1 MELLKKYKTL
11 LGRYGVNT
19 ILRQS
24 MFLAQMDHE
33 SGLKPIS
40 ENLNYSESGL
50 LKIFSKYFTPTEA
63 KKFARNPEK
72 IANRVYADRMGNG
85 NECSGDG
92 WKYRGRG
99 FIQLTGKNNYKAL
112 SNDTNIDYL
121 NNPDWLLREA
131 DAMIAALWYWDT
143 NNLNK
148 WADLGDIDT
157 VSDIINI
164 GRSTEKYGDANGFKD
179 RKSKYNKYLKLLTS

>member
-11 LGRYGVNT
+11 LNRYGVNT
-19 ILRQS
+19 VLRQA

-50 LKIFSKYFTPTEA
+50 LKTFGKYFTPSEA
-63 KKFARNPEK
+63 KEFARKPEK
-72 IANRVYADRMGNG
+72 IANRVYANRMGNG

-99 FIQLTGKNNYKAL
+99 FIQTTGKNNYSYLTKV
-112 SNDTNIDYL
+112 TGIDYVS
-121 NNPDWLLREA
+121 NPDLLLNEA
-131 DAMIAALWYWDT
+131 DAMIAALVYWDQ
-143 NNLNK
+143 NNLNIH
-148 WADLGDIDT
+148 ADRKDIDA
-157 VSDIINI
+157 VSDIINL
-164 GRSTEKYGDANGFKD
+164 GSRTSKYGDSNGFQD
-179 RKSKYNKYLKLLTS
+179 RKRKYDYYIKQLT

>member
-11 LGRYGVNT
+11 LNRYGVNT
-19 ILRQS
+19 ILRQA

-40 ENLNYSESGL
+40 ENLNYSEAGL
-50 LKIFSKYFTPTEA
+50 LKTFGKYFTPSEA

-92 WKYRGRG
+92 WRYRGRG
-99 FIQLTGKNNYKAL
+99 FIQTTGKNNYSYLTKV
-112 SNDTNIDYL
+112 TGIDYVS
-121 NNPDWLLREA
+121 NPDLLLNEA
-131 DAMIAALWYWDT
+131 DAMIAALVYWDQ
-143 NNLNK
+143 NNLNIH
-148 WADLGDIDT
+148 ADKKDIDA
-157 VSDIINI
+157 VSDIINL
-164 GRSTEKYGDANGFKD
+164 GRRTAKYGDSNGFQD
-179 RKSKYNKYLKLLTS
+179 RKRKYDYYIKQLT

>member
-11 LGRYGVNT
+11 LNRYGVNT
-19 ILRQS
+19 ILRQA

-40 ENLNYSESGL
+40 ENLNYSEAGL
-50 LKIFSKYFTPTEA
+50 LKTFGKYFTPSEA

-99 FIQLTGKNNYKAL
+99 FIQTTGKNNYSYLTKV
-112 SNDTNIDYL
+112 TGIDYVS
-121 NNPDWLLREA
+121 NPDLLLNEA
-131 DAMIAALWYWDT
+131 DAMIAALVYWNQ
-143 NNLNK
+143 NNLNIH
-148 WADLGDIDT
+148 ADRKDIDT
-157 VSDIINI
+157 VSDIINL
-164 GRSTEKYGDANGFKD
+164 GSRTTKYGDSNGFQD
-179 RKSKYNKYLKLLTS
+179 RKRKYDYYIKQLT